1 MNVDEK
7 IYANIKKR
15 YKESLFIT
23 FFVTSLFLMIIM
35 YDVCVNHL

>member
-23 FFVTSLFLMIIM
+23 FFVTPLMILYMI
-35 YDVCVNHL
+35 YV

>member
-15 YKESLFIT
+15 YKQSLFIT
-23 FFVTSLFLMIIM
+23 FFVTSLFFNDII
-35 YDVCVNHL
+35 YDICVNHL